1 MKREILQTGDGSN
14 TIFLPDWNESYHS
27 KHGALQEAYHVFVH
41 NGLSLFD
48 QSSISILEIGF
59 GTALNAFITWLEHTK
74 RNQSIDY
81 VGVEAYPVSIQ
92 EVALMQYPKALQ
104 VPEFQLV
111 FDQMHAGAWEIPTA
125 ISEHFTLIKRQQF
138 FQDITDEDRF
148 DLIYFDAFGFRVQP
162 ELWDVPIFKRMYT
175 ALRKGGVLVTY
186 ACRTSIKKAMLE
198 VGFEVEKLPGA
209 PGKREMLRAFKK

>member
-27 KHGALQEAYHVFVH
+27 KHGALQEAYHVFVD

-74 RNQSIDY
+74 RNQSIYY

-104 VPEFQLV
+104 VPEYQSV
-111 FDQMHAGAWEIPTA
+111 FDQIHAIAWEIPTA
-125 ISEHFTLIKRQQF
+125 ISEHFTLTKRQQF

-162 ELWDVPIFKRMYT
+162 ELWDVLIFKRMYT